1 MWELAG
7 NLPRGALLGD
17 PTVISE
23 TVRPNPPDRVH
34 GLTSCE
40 PTPAPNPRV
49 ELSLTRT
56 AALPNQMSESEMV
69 LTLPDSS
76 LLTRGAGRPNQTQR
90 LEMSPPDK
98 GHERTLHG
106 DWSGIAPR
114 VDSESENHLGLPSDS
129 RADHLT
135 YVTPVIDLAGVHDEH
150 DVLPNQQFADADK
163 SDDSPDTLTQPSSV

>member
-1 MWELAG
+1 M
-7 NLPRGALLGD
+7 
-17 PTVISE
+17 
-23 TVRPNPPDRVH
+23 H
-34 GLTSCE
+34 GLTSCV
-40 PTPAPNPRV
+40 PAPAPNPRGV
-49 ELSLTRT
+49 SF

-114 VDSESENHLGLPSDS
+114 ADSESENHLGLPSDS

-135 YVTPVIDLAGVHDEH
+135 YVTPAIDPAGVHARI
-150 DVLPNQQFADADK
+150 VP
-163 SDDSPDTLTQPSSV
+163 V